1 MGHCPGP
8 ATAQNL
14 IEKGM
19 DTMKMKRTLA
29 LLLALAMALSLAA
42 CGDSNSGDDGSAV
55 YRTLYSAEVETMN
68 YLTTTTANNL
78 EIPANVVD
86 TLIEYDCYGV
96 VQPALAESWEHNDD
110 YTEWTFHIRQG
121 VKWVDKD
128 GNEVAEVTAQ
138 DWVDAAHYIL
148 DAKNDSGSEYNFEV
162 AQVTNAAAYYEYTA
176 YQLALETA
184 TDGTDDN
191 GNPVKLD
198 ENGDMIEEVPEVS
211 ADDIGVKATDTY
223 TLVYTLDAPCSYFL
237 SMLCWAA
244 YMPVNGEFLAE
255 CGDSFGTSAETLLF
269 CGPSSCPPSSPRYS
283 GS

>member
-96 VQPALAESWEHNDD
+96 VQPALAES
-110 YTEWTFHIRQG
+110 
-121 VKWVDKD
+121 
-128 GNEVAEVTAQ
+128 
-138 DWVDAAHYIL
+138 
-148 DAKNDSGSEYNFEV
+148 
-162 AQVTNAAAYYEYTA
+162 
-176 YQLALETA
+176 
-184 TDGTDDN
+184 
-191 GNPVKLD
+191 
-198 ENGDMIEEVPEVS
+198 
-211 ADDIGVKATDTY
+211 
-223 TLVYTLDAPCSYFL
+223 
-237 SMLCWAA
+237 
-244 YMPVNGEFLAE
+244 
-255 CGDSFGTSAETLLF
+255 
-269 CGPSSCPPSSPRYS
+269 
-283 GS
+283 

>member
-1 MGHCPGP
+1 
-8 ATAQNL
+8 
-14 IEKGM
+14 
-19 DTMKMKRTLA
+19 MKMKRTLA

-128 GNEVAEVTAQ
+128 GNEVAEVTART
-138 DWVDAAHYIL
+138 
-148 DAKNDSGSEYNFEV
+148 G
-162 AQVTNAAAYYEYTA
+162 
-176 YQLALETA
+176 
-184 TDGTDDN
+184 
-191 GNPVKLD
+191 
-198 ENGDMIEEVPEVS
+198 
-211 ADDIGVKATDTY
+211 
-223 TLVYTLDAPCSYFL
+223 
-237 SMLCWAA
+237 
-244 YMPVNGEFLAE
+244 
-255 CGDSFGTSAETLLF
+255 
-269 CGPSSCPPSSPRYS
+269 
-283 GS
+283 

>member
-1 MGHCPGP
+1 
-8 ATAQNL
+8 
-14 IEKGM
+14 
-19 DTMKMKRTLA
+19 MKMKRTLA

-176 YQLALETA
+176 YQLALETTAPTTTA
-184 TDGTDDN
+184 TLSSWTRT
-191 GNPVKLD
+191 
-198 ENGDMIEEVPEVS
+198 
-211 ADDIGVKATDTY
+211 AT
-223 TLVYTLDAPCSYFL
+223 
-237 SMLCWAA
+237 
-244 YMPVNGEFLAE
+244 
-255 CGDSFGTSAETLLF
+255 
-269 CGPSSCPPSSPRYS
+269 
-283 GS
+283 